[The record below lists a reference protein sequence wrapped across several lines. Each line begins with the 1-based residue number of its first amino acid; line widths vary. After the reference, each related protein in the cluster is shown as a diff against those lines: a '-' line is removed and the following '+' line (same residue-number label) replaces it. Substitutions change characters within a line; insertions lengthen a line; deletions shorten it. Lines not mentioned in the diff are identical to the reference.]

1 MCLSCRQKSRKQ
13 QREYSLRMKGGRRRS
28 YGTHPSSDAEDDDV
42 ENFLSGKQ
50 LFATESTPA
59 PEPAPEPVTEP
70 AHEPIITPEAELE
83 PEIVEIKPAPDLR
96 FPPASHPQ
104 DEVRLR
110 EAVLALAA
118 PDMDAHSVVLIVDYL
133 RRYFTPLIGR
143 KPSALQ
149 REIARTLL
157 ANPRVDEELRVILR
171 PFYNVLWMPVRC
183 KQDVRCRVRTAHA
196 DTELCGPHSSSHY

>member
-1 MCLSCRQKSRKQ
+1 LKA
-13 QREYSLRMKGGRRRS
+13 GRRKS
-28 YGTHPSSDAEDDDV
+28 SGTHPSSDAEDDDV
-42 ENFLSGKQ
+42 EDFLSGKQ
-50 LFATESTPA
+50 LVATESTPT
-59 PEPAPEPVTEP
+59 PEPRPEPVTEP
-70 AHEPIITPEAELE
+70 APAPIPAPEAELE
-83 PEIVEIKPAPDLR
+83 QEIVEIKPAPDLR

-104 DEVRLR
+104 DEVCLR

-118 PDMDAHSVVLIVDYL
+118 PDMDAHPVVLIVDYL

-143 KPSALQ
+143 KPSSLQ

-183 KQDVRCRVRTAHA
+183 KQDVRCRGHTTHA
-196 DTELCGPHSSSHY
+196 GTELRDRHSSSQH